1 MVILPRQ
8 ARANVGKTQQQSGV
22 CSQEVGSL
30 MDTFMP
36 GTWTIANLTMP
47 GEQGTPLNQTG
58 ASFAV
63 QFGVRRRQQGEAR
76 GGAAA
81 FDESVVGEHTAF
93 PEDGVTIIAEKHTN
107 GTSMQVRK
115 RHFLSHLYIKCIIL
129 PRQARDK
136 HRESTQKSA
145 VFSQR
150 QVAHFRFGRNGTH
163 PLNPKQKTKKTNS
176 TKYKQRKNA
185 REREREE
192 NLQSVFGA
200 ACSSARF
207 WSLSFRF

>member
-1 MVILPRQ
+1 
-8 ARANVGKTQQQSGV
+8 
-22 CSQEVGSL
+22 

-81 FDESVVGEHTAF
+81 FDESIIGEHTAF

-115 RHFLSHLYIKCIIL
+115 RAFLVIYI
-129 PRQARDK
+129 
-136 HRESTQKSA
+136 
-145 VFSQR
+145 
-150 QVAHFRFGRNGTH
+150 
-163 PLNPKQKTKKTNS
+163 
-176 TKYKQRKNA
+176 
-185 REREREE
+185 
-192 NLQSVFGA
+192 
-200 ACSSARF
+200 
-207 WSLSFRF
+207 

>member
-1 MVILPRQ
+1 
-8 ARANVGKTQQQSGV
+8 
-22 CSQEVGSL
+22 

-81 FDESVVGEHTAF
+81 FDESIIGEHTAF

-145 VFSQR
+145 VFSQAEGHAAALPTGWSTAR
-150 QVAHFRFGRNGTH
+150 HVGKKKRTFCQNEKRA
-163 PLNPKQKTKKTNS
+163 KMAQKDRL
-176 TKYKQRKNA
+176 YL
-185 REREREE
+185 REK
-192 NLQSVFGA
+192 
-200 ACSSARF
+200 
-207 WSLSFRF
+207 